1 MFNTMGFGAQLNFSS
16 FTPASM
22 GGGNFPGF
30 GGLTAPTGPALG
42 GGCPA
47 GMFSPSNELGQDSS
61 FGAVAGLMQ
70 VMAQSFALSQMMAQ
84 MSALLSLWNGG
95 AGGGVPV
102 AGGPANFGKRG
113 PNKGGKA
120 NARPSKDQKKAKK
133 SKGHGS
139 SDSGSSSAA
148 DKGGRAGKSSRAGKS
163 KTGKIVNVPGGKV
176 DSSIAGAVKAMMA
189 AAKKD
194 GVTLGI
200 ESSFRSRAEQEKLY
214 AAYKNGTGNLAAKP
228 GTSNHESGL
237 AIDFKN
243 TPGAYDW
250 LAKNAGKFGLKN
262 LHGEPWHYS
271 PSGT

>member
-1 MFNTMGFGAQLNFSS
+1 M
-16 FTPASM
+16 
-22 GGGNFPGF
+22 
-30 GGLTAPTGPALG
+30 
-42 GGCPA
+42 
-47 GMFSPSNELGQDSS
+47 
-61 FGAVAGLMQ
+61 
-70 VMAQSFALSQMMAQ
+70 
-84 MSALLSLWNGG
+84 
-95 AGGGVPV
+95 

-113 PNKGGKA
+113 SNKSGKA
-120 NARPSKDQKKAKK
+120 KAKPSKEQKKAKK

-139 SDSGSSSAA
+139 SDSGSTSSAN
-148 DKGGRAGKSSRAGKS
+148 KGSRAGKS

-214 AAYKNGTGNLAAKP
+214 AAYQNGTGNLAAKP